1 MTRANTADVRYGPPD
16 TGRSA
21 AARAQ
26 SGRQCEVAG
35 CLTVL
40 STYNA
45 ALTCWLHSAPAFRHA
60 LAPR

>member
-16 TGRSA
+16 TGKKAASRSM
-21 AARAQ
+21 
-26 SGRQCEVAG
+26 SGRHCEVMG
-35 CLTVL
+35 CVTLL

-45 ALTCWLHSAPAFRHA
+45 ATTCWLHSAPSYRHA